1 MLLEKSTIHHETFF
15 AFVAH
20 AWNTTSAVLSAKDA
34 RYLSF
39 PSTQEIGRDASST
52 REIGRDASSFA
63 LEQLVDCPS
72 ISLAHP
78 VLYVALEDMPITA
91 RVAATT
97 RLPLGCLPNGAPS
110 RAPSPTPELIPRV
123 VPSPLVEATRF
134 AVPPAKRRRKA
145 SKGARGPTDGGSAA
159 LQPAC
164 YSGGC
169 SPI

>member
-20 AWNTTSAVLSAKDA
+20 AWNTTSAVLRSKDA
-34 RYLSF
+34 RYLI
-39 PSTQEIGRDASST
+39 TQEIGRDASST

-78 VLYVALEDMPITA
+78 VVYAALEDMPATA
-91 RVAATT
+91 RTPATT

-110 RAPSPTPELIPRV
+110 RAPSTPTPELIPRV

-145 SKGARGPTDGGSAA
+145 SKGARGATDGGSAA

>member
-1 MLLEKSTIHHETFF
+1 MLLEKSTSHHETFF

-20 AWNTTSAVLSAKDA
+20 AWNTTSAVLGANDT
-34 RYLSF
+34 RYLRA
-39 PSTQEIGRDASST
+39 G
-52 REIGRDASSFA
+52 REIGRDATSFA
-63 LEQLVDCPS
+63 LEQLADCPS
-72 ISLAHP
+72 IPLAHP
-78 VLYVALEDMPITA
+78 VSYAALEDMPVTA

-110 RAPSPTPELIPRV
+110 RAPSTPTPELIPRV
-123 VPSPLVEATRF
+123 VPTPLVEATRF

>member
-1 MLLEKSTIHHETFF
+1 MLLEKSTSHHETFF

-20 AWNTTSAVLSAKDA
+20 AWNTTSAVLGANDT
-34 RYLSF
+34 RYLRA
-39 PSTQEIGRDASST
+39 G
-52 REIGRDASSFA
+52 REIGRDATSFA
-63 LEQLVDCPS
+63 LEQLADCPS
-72 ISLAHP
+72 IPLAHP
-78 VLYVALEDMPITA
+78 VSYAALEDMPVTA

-123 VPSPLVEATRF
+123 VPAPLVGATQF

-145 SKGARGPTDGGSAA
+145 SKGAQGPNGGSAA
-159 LQPAC
+159 LQPTGIPAC

>member
-1 MLLEKSTIHHETFF
+1 MLLEKSTSHHETFF

-20 AWNTTSAVLSAKDA
+20 AWNTSSAVLNAKDA
-34 RYLSF
+34 RYLS
-39 PSTQEIGRDASST
+39 TW
-52 REIGRDASSFA
+52 EIGRDASSFA

-78 VLYVALEDMPITA
+78 VVYAALEDMPVTA
-91 RVAATT
+91 RAPATT

-110 RAPSPTPELIPRV
+110 RAPSTPTPELIPRV
-123 VPSPLVEATRF
+123 VPAPLVEATKF

>member
-20 AWNTTSAVLSAKDA
+20 AWNTTSAVLRSKDA
-34 RYLSF
+34 RYLI
-39 PSTQEIGRDASST
+39 TQEIGRDASST

-78 VLYVALEDMPITA
+78 VVYAALEDMPATA
-91 RVAATT
+91 RTPATT

-110 RAPSPTPELIPRV
+110 RAPSTPTPELNPRV
-123 VPSPLVEATRF
+123 VPTPLVEATRF

-145 SKGARGPTDGGSAA
+145 SKGARGATDGGSAA